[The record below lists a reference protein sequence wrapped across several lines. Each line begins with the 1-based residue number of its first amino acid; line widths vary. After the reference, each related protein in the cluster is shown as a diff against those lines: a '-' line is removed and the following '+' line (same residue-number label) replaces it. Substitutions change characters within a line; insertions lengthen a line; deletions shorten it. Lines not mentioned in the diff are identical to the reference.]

1 METVTILTRAVP
13 NIFSLNDLEWLWLL
27 QKYFQRHGTWR
38 TLPLLRQPITARH
51 SSLCC
56 RMNRKG
62 KSLINNISIG
72 RFCGI
77 NSYNRC
83 SNHRMVSFD
92 TDTALQSFYH
102 SFIVLPMIRC
112 SKLAQKSAVQ
122 VKKGKRAYVLRE
134 IHPRTTGR
142 HLSNGITQCYL
153 LPDRCVILLAVWLSG
168 NTLASINVVA
178 LRQTRLVLGWVTVC
192 GRVNH
197 IGM

>member
-122 VKKGKRAYVLRE
+122 VKKKVNERMFFVKFTPELRDATCQMGSHSV
-134 IHPRTTGR
+134 ICYPTGVSYCWR
-142 HLSNGITQCYL
+142 FGLVVT
-153 LPDRCVILLAVWLSG
+153 RWLRS
-168 NTLASINVVA
+168 T
-178 LRQTRLVLGWVTVC
+178 
-192 GRVNH
+192 
-197 IGM
+197 